1 MKHPKSQFETK
12 PWITPGLAY
21 SIKIKK
27 KLQKFLQGKRSTQ
40 KKENYERQFK
50 IYCDLVPTL
59 LRETKESYYKQYF
72 RDNQKNLK
80 LVWQTIK
87 GENKHEKQI

>member
-40 KKENYERQFK
+40 KKR
-50 IYCDLVPTL
+50 
-59 LRETKESYYKQYF
+59 
-72 RDNQKNLK
+72 K
-80 LVWQTIK
+80 L
-87 GENKHEKQI
+87 

>member
-40 KKENYERQFK
+40 KKKK
-50 IYCDLVPTL
+50 IM
-59 LRETKESYYKQYF
+59 K
-72 RDNQKNLK
+72 DNSKYIVILYLHYLGRQKNLITNNTLETTK
-80 LVWQTIK
+80 KI
-87 GENKHEKQI
+87 

>member
-27 KLQKFLQGKRSTQ
+27 KKKSFCKEKDPHKKR
-40 KKENYERQFK
+40 
-50 IYCDLVPTL
+50 
-59 LRETKESYYKQYF
+59 
-72 RDNQKNLK
+72 K
-80 LVWQTIK
+80 L
-87 GENKHEKQI
+87 